1 MQSEALMFLKVFM
14 VSRGRP
20 DAEHVSRNLKR
31 TDAKSGPTGRS
42 NLLTA
47 HGTVHGELTSITAER
62 TSSTGSDSQRS

>member
-1 MQSEALMFLKVFM
+1 MLSEALMFLKVFM

-20 DAEHVSRNLKR
+20 GAENGSRISSN
-31 TDAKSGPTGRS
+31 TYAKSRQIVRS

-62 TSSTGSDSQRS
+62 TSITGSDSQRS